1 MASDVDGQPLVRPPR
16 LRTGQEATASRLEPF
31 FDLAYVLVVLELAS
45 TFSRAP
51 RLHSSRILRCCS
63 WRAPA
68 TDLFLSIIQLT
79 CMHCC
84 RTALWRSSIAAYL
97 HCLN

>member
-16 LRTGQEATASRLEPF
+16 LRTGQEATASRLELF

-51 RLHSSRILRCCS
+51 RDYIPRGYSDAARGGLLRRS
-63 WRAPA
+63 Y
-68 TDLFLSIIQLT
+68 S
-79 CMHCC
+79 C
-84 RTALWRSSIAAYL
+84 RSF
-97 HCLN
+97 N